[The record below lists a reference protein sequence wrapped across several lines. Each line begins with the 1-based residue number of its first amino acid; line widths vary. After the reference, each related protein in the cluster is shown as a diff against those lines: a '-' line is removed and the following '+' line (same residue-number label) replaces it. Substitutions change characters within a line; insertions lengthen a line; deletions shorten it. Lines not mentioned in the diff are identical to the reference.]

1 MKAAAPAMLPL
12 SLRQRVFL
20 ILLLALVFVQVLS
33 FIAVGW
39 SRGFEARH
47 LANDLIARDIVKMQT
62 QLTDI
67 SADQRPTFIRTL
79 DRATYYWRLVDAT
92 DVLPI
97 VNDDSSLM
105 ELARRSTNDKAI
117 GRAQPVRWQNSPALR
132 MPLADAVD
140 LLVVFPDGLPRSTPS
155 ASAVIAYVLS
165 VTASVALVTWFA
177 VTLAIRPL
185 ARAAAAARAMT
196 KDLSV
201 PWLEEL
207 GPPEVRDLTRSL
219 NQLRQEVQRQLHTR
233 TRILAAVTH
242 DLKTPITRLQLR
254 IASLADIDLRARMQ
268 ADLEAMATLVDE
280 GLTFAGSETLHEPM
294 VLVDLNALIEN
305 LVEQTVDLGYECLYE
320 PSSLPPVWAVP
331 QALARLL
338 QNLINNAL
346 RYGGSAEVQVTVS
359 DGMVNLSVAD
369 HGPGLAQADLERM
382 FEPFVRGDP
391 SRGRDMGGTGLGL
404 AIARNLAQA
413 HRGTLLLEQRQGG
426 GLVARLSWPQQAVF
440 GSEKVTGRA

>member
-1 MKAAAPAMLPL
+1 MKSTASAMLAL
-12 SLRQRVFL
+12 SLRERVFL
-20 ILLLALVFVQVLS
+20 ILLSALVVVQVLS

-47 LANDLIARDIVKMQT
+47 LANSLIANDILRVHA
-62 QLTDI
+62 QLTEI
-67 SADQRPTFIRTL
+67 SAEQRATFIRTL
-79 DRATYYWRLVDAT
+79 DRAAYHWRLLNVTDA
-92 DVLPI
+92 LPMI
-97 VNDDSSLM
+97 HDDSSLL
-105 ELARRSTNDKAI
+105 ELARRSNSDKAI
-117 GRAQPVRWQNSPALR
+117 GRAQPVRWQNLPALR
-132 MPLADAVD
+132 MPLADATD
-140 LLVVFPDGLPRSTPS
+140 LLVVFPEGLPRSTPS

-177 VTLAIRPL
+177 VALAIRPL
-185 ARAAAAARAMT
+185 AKAAAAARAMT

-254 IASLADIDLRARMQ
+254 IASLADVDLRAKMQ

-280 GLTFAGSETLHEPM
+280 GLAFAGSETLHEPM
-294 VLVDLNALIEN
+294 VRVDLNALIEN

-320 PSSLPPVWAVP
+320 PSRLPPVWAAP

-338 QNLINNAL
+338 QNLINNAV
-346 RYGGSAEVQVTVS
+346 RYGGSAELQVTVNG
-359 DGMVNLSVAD
+359 GMVNLSVAD
-369 HGPGLAQADLERM
+369 HGPGLAEADLERM

-391 SRGRDMGGTGLGL
+391 SRGRDTGGTGLGL

-413 HRGTLLLEQRQGG
+413 HRGTVWLEQRQGG
-426 GLVARLSWPQQAVF
+426 GLLARLTWPQQAAF
-440 GSEKVTGRA
+440 GSDKGTGRT